1 MGTDEGIVVAGVGNN
16 DIGFVERRDV
26 GRLID
31 DFFELGNADA
41 SLGRDSYELGIGNGD
56 LQVLMDLQ
64 VGLIANDDEGA
75 AFASRV
81 HVGNLRLC
89 RLLVDEP

>member
-1 MGTDEGIVVAGVGNN
+1 MGADKSIVMAGVSND

-41 SLGRDSYELGIGNGD
+41 SLGRDSYELEIGNGD
-56 LQVLMDLQ
+56 LKVLVAFQ
-64 VGLIANDDEGA
+64 VGLVANDDQGA
-75 AFASRV
+75 AFV
-81 HVGNLRLC
+81 LTIPINI
-89 RLLVDEP
+89 